1 MMFLRLILSLGET
14 GALCASAGRAY
25 GDGSCLAV
33 GLVVVLDVEGRG
45 STGSVRE

>member
-1 MMFLRLILSLGET
+1 MGET

-25 GDGSCLAV
+25 GDGSCLAA

-45 STGSVRE
+45 RTGSVKEWKTVSAR